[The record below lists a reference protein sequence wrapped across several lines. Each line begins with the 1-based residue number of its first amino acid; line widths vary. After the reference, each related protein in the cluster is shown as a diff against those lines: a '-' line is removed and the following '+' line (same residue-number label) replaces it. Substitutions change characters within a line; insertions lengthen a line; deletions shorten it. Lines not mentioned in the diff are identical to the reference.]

1 MKRHTSRAASHSES
15 SNAFLSAACI
25 SGAFGFAGIFAFLA
39 LKGLLPD
46 SAFAL
51 GAVVSGAVC
60 AVSAAI
66 LMFFRR

>member
-1 MKRHTSRAASHSES
+1 MKRGTSLAASHSES
-15 SNAFLSAACI
+15 SNAFLSVTCI
-25 SGAFGFAGIFAFLA
+25 CGAIGFAGIFAFLA
-39 LKGLLPD
+39 LKGIVPE
-46 SAFAL
+46 SVFAL